1 MSESLKVLKARFV
14 DTTIDL
20 RKSLL
25 STTGHQHVELD
36 LLDDLILIHNEM
48 IKEICDVVD
57 KIEADPCDEC
67 EGYGEWLEKVDMK
80 ENDND

>member
-14 DTTIDL
+14 DTSIDL

-57 KIEADPCDEC
+57 IIEAEQIQSLQTLQ
-67 EGYGEWLEKVDMK
+67 YVTNITNRLK
-80 ENDND
+80 EE

>member
-14 DTTIDL
+14 DTSIDL

-36 LLDDLILIHNEM
+36 LLDELITIHNEM
-48 IKEICDVVD
+48 IREVISVVD
-57 KIEADPCDEC
+57 NIEEQQIQSLQTIQ
-67 EGYGEWLEKVDMK
+67 YISNITNRLK
-80 ENDND
+80 EE

>member
-14 DTTIDL
+14 DTSIDL

-36 LLDDLILIHNEM
+36 LLDELITIHNEM
-48 IKEICDVVD
+48 IREVIGVVD
-57 KIEADPCDEC
+57 NIEEQQIQSLQTIQ
-67 EGYGEWLEKVDMK
+67 YISNITNRLK
-80 ENDND
+80 EE

>member
-36 LLDDLILIHNEM
+36 LLDELVNIHNEM
-48 IKEICDVVD
+48 MKEVIGVVD
-57 KIEADPCDEC
+57 NIEEQQIQSLQTIQ
-67 EGYGEWLEKVDMK
+67 YISNITNRLK
-80 ENDND
+80 EE

>member
-14 DTTIDL
+14 DTSIDL

-36 LLDDLILIHNEM
+36 LLDELITIHNEM
-48 IKEICDVVD
+48 IREVVNVVD
-57 KIEADPCDEC
+57 NIEEQQIQSLQTIQ
-67 EGYGEWLEKVDMK
+67 YISNITNRLK
-80 ENDND
+80 EE

>member
-14 DTTIDL
+14 DTSIDL

-36 LLDDLILIHNEM
+36 LLDELVSIHNEM
-48 IKEICDVVD
+48 MREVIGVVD
-57 KIEADPCDEC
+57 NIEEQQIQSLQTIQ
-67 EGYGEWLEKVDMK
+67 YITNITNRLK
-80 ENDND
+80 EE

>member
-48 IKEICDVVD
+48 
-57 KIEADPCDEC
+57 
-67 EGYGEWLEKVDMK
+67 MK
-80 ENDND
+80 EVITVIDNIEEQQIQSLQTIQYISNITNRLKEE

>member
-14 DTTIDL
+14 DTSIDL

-36 LLDDLILIHNEM
+36 LLDELITIHNEM
-48 IKEICDVVD
+48 IKEVIGVVD
-57 KIEADPCDEC
+57 NIEEQQIQSLQTIQ
-67 EGYGEWLEKVDMK
+67 YISNITNRLK
-80 ENDND
+80 EE